1 MRRASCPPCPRRAS
15 AHPAGCPADHA
26 SHPREVDP
34 LQRLSRP
41 SGGPSVTQAEPSW
54 SVGSGVPEV
63 LGPRHDLSRASAMC
77 NGPSR
82 PPRLRPQGFSPSRR
96 FPRKPGL
103 RGLRP
108 ARLRADL
115 HAATVQD
122 LVSPSGLHPQ
132 ESRTPSGAAG
142 SLVVRFGAAFECDL
156 SCPDLPG
163 LPPTPAS
170 FRPTCTRSAECDLV
184 RPRVRQTSARWPV
197 SLQGSSDVSTRS
209 TLCSGAL
216 DSSSPAGTA
225 NRAHPRVAPSTSERS
240 SSRVPDSLP
249 RRRRRLVGR
258 GPRGVLPLQSVVPAQ
273 ASGPD

>member
-1 MRRASCPPCPRRAS
+1 
-15 AHPAGCPADHA
+15 
-26 SHPREVDP
+26 
-34 LQRLSRP
+34 
-41 SGGPSVTQAEPSW
+41 
-54 SVGSGVPEV
+54 
-63 LGPRHDLSRASAMC
+63 MC
-77 NGPSR
+77 SGPSR

-103 RGLRP
+103 RGPRP
-108 ARLRADL
+108 ARLRAGL

-132 ESRTPSGAAG
+132 ESRAPLEAAG
-142 SLVVRFGAAFECDL
+142 SLVVSVGAAFECDP

-170 FRPTCTRSAECDLV
+170 FRPTFTRGAECDLV

-197 SLQGSSDVSTRS
+197 SLQGSNDVSSR
-209 TLCSGAL
+209 AEAHE
-216 DSSSPAGTA
+216 SSSPAGTA

-249 RRRRRLVGR
+249 RRRHRFVGR
-258 GPRGVLPLQSVVPAQ
+258 DPRGVLPSRAFLRLRPRALTDLPGCLPQWGTGRALEMRYAWGCAPRVGSAAPPVRALLETARRIDLSAAQ
-273 ASGPD
+273 TLRRLRRATSR